1 MPGAPWALGHQGSG
15 LSPKEPKVQVGLLT
29 IQTSF

>member
-1 MPGAPWALGHQGSG
+1 MSGGPRALGHQGSG
-15 LSPKEPKVQVGLLT
+15 LSPKEPKVQVGLFT